1 MIIPIFLLALMV
13 ALHIA
18 IGVYVYRDAKSRSM
32 SAGLWTLIAIF
43 TPGFIGLIIY
53 LVVAVSIQTWS
64 VPGAALR

>member
-53 LVVAVSIQTWS
+53 GCAQ
-64 VPGAALR
+64 